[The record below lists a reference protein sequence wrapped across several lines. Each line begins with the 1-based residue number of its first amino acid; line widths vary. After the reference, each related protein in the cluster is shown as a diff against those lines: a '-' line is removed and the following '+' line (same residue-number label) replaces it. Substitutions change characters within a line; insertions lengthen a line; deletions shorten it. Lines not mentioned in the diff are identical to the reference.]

1 MYFYYRLD
9 KLFSRLAI
17 HNHPYSL
24 GAAQNESYATS
35 LFVLSQHPPAQHHM
49 MIMNVEEVAH
59 RWTEER
65 EKLTWPGSIGIRA
78 QMPVLLR
85 CRLADSLWEREKE
98 KGFTLVLYIVRMMVW
113 QSWFQQMEMNV
124 STTRG
129 VQTEYIHPLLNP
141 RFTLCIPIAKQWFC
155 CMLFLNRKDNVF
167 TLKSKFW
174 ATL

>member
-1 MYFYYRLD
+1 MYFFYRLD

-65 EKLTWPGSIGIRA
+65 EKLTWSGSIGIRA

-85 CRLADSLWEREKE
+85 CRLADSLWERERKRFYIGVVYCTHDGVAIVVPTNGNE
-98 KGFTLVLYIVRMMVW
+98 CFDDSRSSNRVYSPTFESALYIVY
-113 QSWFQQMEMNV
+113 
-124 STTRG
+124 T
-129 VQTEYIHPLLNP
+129 Y
-141 RFTLCIPIAKQWFC
+141 C
-155 CMLFLNRKDNVF
+155 
-167 TLKSKFW
+167 
-174 ATL
+174 